1 MSGERV
7 AVIVPVRDDAGPL
20 ANLIRLIG
28 DQPDEFIVVTA
39 GEDAVTRVVCESAG
53 VRCLRSSAGRGPQ
66 QHAGALAADSDWL
79 WFLHADAT
87 PAATGVAD
95 IRRAG
100 REGAVGG
107 YFRFRFE
114 GAPTRPRSILAG
126 LINLRTRLG
135 IPYGDQGLFFRRDVY
150 VGCGGFPDQPLFEE
164 VGLVR
169 CARRRG
175 PFPGL
180 PTPIGVSP
188 RRWERDGWVR
198 RTAANRLLAIG
209 YAMGISPRRLAR
221 FYDGREERRSVRR
234 TRT

>member
-1 MSGERV
+1 MNGERV
-7 AVIVPVRDDAGPL
+7 AVIVPVRGDAGPL
-20 ANLIRLIG
+20 SNLIRLIG

-39 GEDAVTRVVCESAG
+39 GEDAAASAVCEGAG
-53 VRCLRSSAGRGPQ
+53 VNCLRSSPGRGPQ
-66 QHAGALAADSDWL
+66 QHTGALAADSDWL
-79 WFLHADAT
+79 WFLHADST
-87 PAATGVAD
+87 PAVTGVAD

-114 GAPTRPRSILAG
+114 GSQTSARSILAG
-126 LINLRTRLG
+126 LINLRARLG
-135 IPYGDQGLFFRRDVY
+135 VPYGDQGLFFRRDVY
-150 VGCGGFPDQPLFEE
+150 LACAGFPDVPLFEE

-175 PFPGL
+175 AFAGL
-180 PTPIGVSP
+180 PTPIGVST

-198 RTAANRLLAIG
+198 RTVANRLLAIG

-221 FYDGREERRSVRR
+221 FYDGRTERRSIRR
-234 TRT
+234 KRT